1 LILMMKFDLSYDPPA
16 PIAKI
21 AIRTTESGKRLR
33 DLEMLLDTGSDIT
46 LLSKERLHEL
56 GIAPS
61 NKKEYE
67 LVGFDG
73 RIIKSEIYHLQ
84 VIFLGK
90 RFIGNYC
97 AVDNPVGILGRDIL
111 NQITILLDGPNLEW
125 DEIQTPS
132 LK

>member
-1 LILMMKFDLSYDPPA
+1 MMKFDRSYDPPA

-46 LLSKERLHEL
+46 LVPKERLHEL

-61 NKKEYE
+61 DKKEYE

-125 DEIQTPS
+125 DEIQTSS